1 MKGFIMSAVAAIAA
15 ANEYLPFMPEGGTSV
30 QFTQTDPQTF
40 FVMNLGPQTYTV
52 PALPDKGITI
62 MFYLGGTFLSSQYVD
77 HLKFTCKLA
86 GVPVYLQNF
95 PVA

>member
-1 MKGFIMSAVAAIAA
+1 
-15 ANEYLPFMPEGGTSV
+15 
-30 QFTQTDPQTF
+30 
-40 FVMNLGPQTYTV
+40 
-52 PALPDKGITI
+52 

-95 PVA
+95 PVAQQALGAWSYNLPFDIPADAPTITYYVTITALNSGKLSATSLFVIDAVFSLF